1 MALQYHHDPQGG
13 AAMNQPRQ
21 LDNVLFTLVRD
32 EKIAEFNRV
41 KASHPTIDFRG
52 GDFRGLD
59 LRELDVKGIDFSDAY
74 FRAADLRGLDLRE
87 NGLEGASLA
96 HAQISGTYFPAELS
110 ADEIL
115 MSVKYGTR
123 MRYRTVR

>member
-1 MALQYHHDPQGG
+1 MS
-13 AAMNQPRQ
+13 QPKQ
-21 LDNVLFTLVRD
+21 LDSPLYALVHHED
-32 EKIAEFNRV
+32 VKGFNAQRPNGSPV
-41 KASHPTIDFRG
+41 DFRG

-59 LRELDVKGIDFSDAY
+59 LRELDTNGVDFTDAY

-87 NGLEGASLA
+87 CSLEGASLA

-115 MSVKYGTR
+115 MSVNFGTR
-123 MRYRTVR
+123 LRYRTR

>member
-1 MALQYHHDPQGG
+1 
-13 AAMNQPRQ
+13 MNQPRQ
-21 LDNVLFTLVRD
+21 LDNVLYSMIRD
-32 EKIAEFNRV
+32 EKIAAFNRE
-41 KASHPTIDFRG
+41 KPSDSPIDFRG

-59 LRELDVKGIDFSDAY
+59 LRDLDVRGIDFSDAY

-115 MSVKYGTR
+115 MSVKFGTR
-123 MRYRTVR
+123 MRYRSPRQG

>member
-1 MALQYHHDPQGG
+1 
-13 AAMNQPRQ
+13 MNQPRQ

-32 EKIAEFNRV
+32 EKIAAFNRE
-41 KASHPTIDFRG
+41 KAAHASIDFRG

-59 LRELDVKGIDFSDAY
+59 LREMDVSGVDFSDAY

-123 MRYRTVR
+123 LRYRTAR

>member
-1 MALQYHHDPQGG
+1 
-13 AAMNQPRQ
+13 MNQPRQ

-41 KASHPTIDFRG
+41 KAAHPSIDFRG

-59 LRELDVKGIDFSDAY
+59 LRALDVRGIDFTDAY

-115 MSVKYGTR
+115 MSVKFGTR
-123 MRYRTVR
+123 MRYRTTR

>member
-1 MALQYHHDPQGG
+1 
-13 AAMNQPRQ
+13 MNQPRQ
-21 LDNVLFTLVRD
+21 LDNALFALVRD
-32 EKIAEFNRV
+32 EKIAEFNRA
-41 KASHPTIDFRG
+41 KAAHPSIDFRG

-59 LRELDVKGIDFSDAY
+59 LRDLDVKNIDFTDAY

-123 MRYRTVR
+123 LRYRTLR